1 MNIGY
6 HNGSYKKGGGN
17 LASFSVTG
25 VTYEIIINL
34 R

>member
-6 HNGSYKKGGGN
+6 YDGSYKKGGSN